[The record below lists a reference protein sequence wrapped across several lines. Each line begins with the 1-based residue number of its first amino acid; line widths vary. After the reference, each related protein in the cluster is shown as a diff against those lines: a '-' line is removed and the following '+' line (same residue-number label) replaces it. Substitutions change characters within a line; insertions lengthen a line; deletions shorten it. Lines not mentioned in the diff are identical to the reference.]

1 MLIGILDYLHV
12 HFPGDMD
19 DDNSNACIRKTLSLA
34 AYEIETRLE
43 EKSPAAV
50 RLGCLFNDLGFDLS
64 SIRAQATN
72 LIKLLLRVLIDNC
85 KVSIEDDRKRIAEFT
100 QVQPDEC
107 CRGLS
112 RTRHPAQDILLLASR
127 RKCTVPVDQVY
138 SLMGVLGVKFPAF
151 HAEGPTK
158 ALCWLLD
165 EVLITSNDISIFNWT
180 GKGLG
185 SPIRGRSLYP
195 SKLSAFSPKNTE
207 SYLNTRKNDEA
218 AQASREERHI
228 LQDTESRLTLLLRG
242 LIDFVK
248 ATPHKDLPVDLIRI
262 ILGFIKATSLMKLR
276 AQLENLGKLFVY
288 VKDTRRFEDYKPR
301 SRSWAEGES
310 TKSVADERKSTQ
322 IGGNIAS
329 RFGVSTPKMPQMP
342 QIPQF
347 SAPKLKVGG
356 FQSFYGKKG
365 ASKDPEPAIESS
377 NAVALSQP
385 PVTALSELKEPETLV
400 CEIKDWISQKQD
412 ILSVPEEFKPLFENL
427 QAPKLSTSRVNGQ
440 KSNTKKASYN
450 DSMICPNPIT
460 LTTSGI
466 EGIFDIQR
474 VIITM
479 QNSEQLR
486 REVESSVSENEKIS
500 GECAISTG
508 LSTITVNF
516 SCPSGD
522 LRKQLN
528 VCDVVKQALFDAKI
542 EDGAQGLTQ
551 TEQPVITEQEST
563 SYYSKLPS
571 LSGLM
576 RQGSQVSETT
586 ENYDKKKTQNEEI
599 QTQTSDQREE
609 QRRVVAMLDFVQE
622 TDINLIVGEW
632 VLARFTGAEGA
643 KWFLCQ
649 LELGSTHNYYGRR
662 IATDEI
668 DFKTV
673 VPEPGLLVAWK
684 SYMQN
689 KKEELCRVVTAFIQ
703 GRDARKYADEVAGP
717 EKEKKERAEKTE
729 GEADEDSDSGMSDPK
744 ERLMD
749 FIKLGTH
756 IGAGLVQNVTD
767 RWGERLDVM
776 LSDTILQK
784 VPKDLRAAIVNLN
797 ENKDLLPAMF
807 LSGVKVHMF

>member
-1 MLIGILDYLHV
+1 
-12 HFPGDMD
+12 
-19 DDNSNACIRKTLSLA
+19 
-34 AYEIETRLE
+34 
-43 EKSPAAV
+43 
-50 RLGCLFNDLGFDLS
+50 
-64 SIRAQATN
+64 
-72 LIKLLLRVLIDNC
+72 
-85 KVSIEDDRKRIAEFT
+85 
-100 QVQPDEC
+100 
-107 CRGLS
+107 
-112 RTRHPAQDILLLASR
+112 
-127 RKCTVPVDQVY
+127 
-138 SLMGVLGVKFPAF
+138 
-151 HAEGPTK
+151 
-158 ALCWLLD
+158 
-165 EVLITSNDISIFNWT
+165 
-180 GKGLG
+180 
-185 SPIRGRSLYP
+185 
-195 SKLSAFSPKNTE
+195 
-207 SYLNTRKNDEA
+207 
-218 AQASREERHI
+218 
-228 LQDTESRLTLLLRG
+228 
-242 LIDFVK
+242 
-248 ATPHKDLPVDLIRI
+248 
-262 ILGFIKATSLMKLR
+262 MKLR

-288 VKDTRRFEDYKPR
+288 VKDTRRFEEYKPR
-301 SRSWAEGES
+301 SRSWADGES
-310 TKSVADERKSTQ
+310 TKSVVDEGKSTQ

-329 RFGVSTPKMPQMP
+329 RFGVNTPKIPQMP
-342 QIPQF
+342 QMSQMPQF
-347 SAPKLKVGG
+347 SASKLKVGG
-356 FQSFYGKKG
+356 FQSFYGKKA
-365 ASKDPEPAIESS
+365 ASKEPEPAIESS
-377 NAVALSQP
+377 NAVALPQP
-385 PVTALSELKEPETLV
+385 PVIAVPEPREPETLLG
-400 CEIKDWISQKQD
+400 EIKDWISQKISQKQD
-412 ILSVPEEFKPLFENL
+412 ILNVPEEFKPLFKNL
-427 QAPKLSTSRVNGQ
+427 QAPTVSMSRVNRQ
-440 KSNTKKASYN
+440 KSNTKATSYN

-479 QNSEQLR
+479 QNAEQLR
-486 REVESSVSENEKIS
+486 RQVESSVSENEKIS

-516 SCPSGD
+516 SCAAGD

-542 EDGAQGLTQ
+542 EEAAQGSMQTDQALT
-551 TEQPVITEQEST
+551 TEQEST
-563 SYYSKLPS
+563 NYYSKITS
-571 LSGLM
+571 LSSGLM
-576 RQGSQVSETT
+576 RQGSQVSGTT
-586 ENYDKKKTQNEEI
+586 ENDDKKKTQDEET
-599 QTQTSDQREE
+599 QTQAFDQREE

-632 VLARFTGAEGA
+632 VLTRFTGAEGA

-717 EKEKKERAEKTE
+717 EKEKKERAAKVE
-729 GEADEDSDSGMSDPK
+729 GGAGEDSDSGLSDPR

-767 RWGERLDVM
+767 RWGERLDGM

>member
-1 MLIGILDYLHV
+1 MLLGILDYLHV

-19 DDNSNACIRKTLSLA
+19 DDNSNAYIRKTLSLA
-34 AYEIETRLE
+34 AYEIESRLKE
-43 EKSPAAV
+43 RSSAAA
-50 RLGCLFNDLGFDLS
+50 RLRSLFNDLGFDLS

-72 LIKLLLRVLIDNC
+72 LIKLLLRVLIDDC
-85 KVSIEDDRKRIAEFT
+85 QVSVETDRKRISEFT

-107 CRGLS
+107 CRGLGRS
-112 RTRHPAQDILLLASR
+112 RHPAQDILLLASR
-127 RKCTVPVDQVY
+127 RRCTVPVDRVY

-158 ALCWLLD
+158 ALCRLLD
-165 EVLITSNDISIFNWT
+165 EVLITSNDISIFNWA

-195 SKLSAFSPKNTE
+195 SKLSAFSPNNTE

-218 AQASREERHI
+218 AKASREERHI

-242 LIDFVK
+242 LLDFVK
-248 ATPHKDLPVDLIRI
+248 ATPHKDLPVDLIRS

-276 AQLENLGKLFVY
+276 AQLENLGRLFVY
-288 VKDTRRFEDYKPR
+288 VKDTPRFEEYKPR
-301 SRSWAEGES
+301 IRSWAEAES
-310 TKSVADERKSTQ
+310 TKSAVGEGKSTQ

-329 RFGVSTPKMPQMP
+329 RFGVNTPKMPQMP
-342 QIPQF
+342 QMPQF

-356 FQSFYGKKG
+356 FQSFYGRKG
-365 ASKDPEPAIESS
+365 ASKEPEPAIESS
-377 NAVALSQP
+377 NAILSPQP
-385 PVTALSELKEPETLV
+385 PATAVQEPKEPETLV
-400 CEIKDWISQKQD
+400 GEIKDWISQKKD
-412 ILSVPEEFKPLFENL
+412 IQNVPEEFKPLFKNL
-427 QAPKLSTSRVNGQ
+427 QAPKLSVSPVGRQ
-440 KSNTKKASYN
+440 KSKIKETSYN

-479 QNSEQLR
+479 QNAEQLR
-486 REVESSVSENEKIS
+486 RQVESSVSENEKIS

-508 LSTITVNF
+508 LSTIAVNF
-516 SCPSGD
+516 SCATGD

-542 EDGAQGLTQ
+542 EETAQGSKE
-551 TEQPVITEQEST
+551 TEQPITSGQEST
-563 SYYSKLPS
+563 SYYSKLTS
-571 LSGLM
+571 LSTGLM
-576 RQGSQVSETT
+576 RQGSQVSGTT
-586 ENYDKKKTQNEEI
+586 EKEDKQKVHVEETQI
-599 QTQTSDQREE
+599 QAFDQTEE

-673 VPEPGLLVAWK
+673 VPEPGLLIAWK

-689 KKEELCRVVTAFIQ
+689 KKVELCRVVTAFIQ

-717 EKEKKERAEKTE
+717 EKAKKEGAPKIE
-729 GEADEDSDSGMSDPK
+729 GEADEDSDGGTDPK

-767 RWGERLDVM
+767 RWGERLDGM